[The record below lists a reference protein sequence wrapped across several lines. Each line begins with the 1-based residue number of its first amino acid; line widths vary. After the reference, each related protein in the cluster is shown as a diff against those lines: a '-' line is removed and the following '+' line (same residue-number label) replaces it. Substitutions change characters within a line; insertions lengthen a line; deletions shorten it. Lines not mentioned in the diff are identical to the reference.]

1 MQAKITPIPFCGHM
15 RYNNSHIHD
24 DEEEYADQAS
34 SESRRVVQAGD
45 DMRGSGLRSDRSE
58 RKPRIAAVEA
68 IRTGGMSPPLTGA
81 GYRGGPWVKG

>member
-1 MQAKITPIPFCGHM
+1 MQARLAPIPFCSAM
-15 RYNNSHIHD
+15 RYNNPYIHD

-58 RKPRIAAVEA
+58 RKLRVAAVEA
-68 IRTGGMSPPLTGA
+68 SRTGGMSPPLTGA
-81 GYRGGPWVKG
+81 GYRGRP